1 MSACWNLEA
10 DRYAKQQLPA
20 LVVVIL
26 VNRDETVGWPTNS
39 LGFIELA
46 ERLFI
51 PGFISEDDDEQ
62 MLYRESAKQAGI
74 IEKA

>member
-1 MSACWNLEA
+1 MYFLEG

-39 LGFIELA
+39 LGFIEFA
-46 ERLFI
+46 ERRVHSRHHQR
-51 PGFISEDDDEQ
+51 GDDDEQ
-62 MLYRESAKQAGI
+62 MLYQESVKQAGI
-74 IEKA
+74 VDKA